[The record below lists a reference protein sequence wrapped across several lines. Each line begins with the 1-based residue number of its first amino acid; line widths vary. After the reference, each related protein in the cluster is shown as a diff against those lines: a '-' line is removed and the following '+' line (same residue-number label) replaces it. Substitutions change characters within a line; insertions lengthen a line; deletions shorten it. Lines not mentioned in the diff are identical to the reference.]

1 MLKDWIN
8 TSGYTNAII
17 YTFRCVLGFLIGYF
31 LYKKYL
37 HPELFWTLL
46 SIILV
51 ISPEEKDSKRLSVER
66 FKSNLIGSVVGLI
79 CYLIHPPNAFMTA
92 MGIIVT
98 VIFCHIFKIL
108 NMARVAVVALIIILS
123 WHETNTLEYAP
134 VLRFLTVGL
143 GCLLGLAIVV
153 STSWIIKKLKILHD

>member
-31 LYKKYL
+31 LYKKFL
-37 HPELFWTLL
+37 HAELFWTLL

-51 ISPEEKDSKRLSVER
+51 ISPEEKDSRRLSVER

-79 CYLIHPPNAFMTA
+79 CYLIHPPNALVTA
-92 MGIIVT
+92 MGIIAT

-123 WHETNTLEYAP
+123 WNETSTLEYAP
-134 VLRFLTVGL
+134 VLRFLTVAL

-153 STSWIIKKLKILHD
+153 STSWIIRKLKILHD